1 MWKGGK
7 LPGKNLS
14 PIKEIAQKTVSNAQK
29 NGGAFVDNAMIYG
42 DLDKKIDVFYEK

>member
-7 LPGKNLS
+7 RPTKNPS
-14 PIKEIAQKTVSNAQK
+14 QMGGIAQKTMSNGQK
-29 NGGAFVDNAMIYG
+29 NEEAFVDNAMIYG